1 MWAARGRYRA
11 EGSFRPW
18 LFTVA
23 GNLCR
28 SRRRRQAF
36 ARLFV
41 SEVWTPEAAR
51 ATTDRDLEQ
60 AASPSTRLVRAALGG
75 LAPDLRV
82 AVVLRYF
89 AGLDYDE
96 IAEVIGRTP
105 SAARSR
111 VFHGLRRLAAVLRE
125 EP

>member
-1 MWAARGRYRA
+1 MTARGPDLRLLRSEDPA
-11 EGSFRPW
+11 PSEPADD
-18 LFTVA
+18 LLMLAAA
-23 GNLCR
+23 GDDHA
-28 SRRRRQAF
+28 AF
-36 ARLFV
+36 ATLVRRH
-41 SEVWTPEAAR
+41 EAAR

-60 AASPSTRLVRAALGG
+60 AASPSVRLVRAAVGG

-96 IAEVIGRTP
+96 IAQVIDRTP